1 MFIFYQPLR
10 FSPLKGFCL
19 KLIYKVL
26 SWRTRRMIFLS
37 SLYGLAMDIQ
47 KPDISHA
54 KKLSKVLNIAR
65 EPSSVELPMSLKS
78 VIWKNHLTEKL
89 DRQGNILRVTD
100 LNNPWLSLEDF
111 DALATSIVKN
121 MPEWLKYAK
130 DSQIKYDIRCM
141 VKMMHKETGIA

>member
-1 MFIFYQPLR
+1 
-10 FSPLKGFCL
+10 
-19 KLIYKVL
+19 
-26 SWRTRRMIFLS
+26 MIFLS
-37 SLYGLAMDIQ
+37 SLYGLALDIQ
-47 KPDISHA
+47 KPDITHA

-89 DRQGNILRVTD
+89 DHQGNILRVTD